1 MSGEWGMG
9 FQSQF
14 MCAHVSK
21 RIQCSTHHLFFS
33 FLAPTLNEAN
43 NLKEERA
50 DN

>member
-1 MSGEWGMG
+1 MSGAWVFKASLCVHMYQRG
-9 FQSQF
+9 SN
-14 MCAHVSK
+14 AALT
-21 RIQCSTHHLFFS
+21 IFS

>member
-1 MSGEWGMG
+1 MSRAWVFKASLCVHMYQRG
-9 FQSQF
+9 SN
-14 MCAHVSK
+14 AALT
-21 RIQCSTHHLFFS
+21 IFFS